1 MINGGR
7 TIHTA
12 DGSTVT
18 ITPRGIEYDLH
29 VRDAAGRT
37 VATVEMSQDDLD
49 ALYTDLADHTMVE
62 WEAAA

>member
-12 DGSTVT
+12 DGSSVT

-29 VRDAAGRT
+29 VSNARGDT
-37 VATVEMSQDDLD
+37 IATVEMSQDDLD
-49 ALYTDLADHTMVE
+49 ALYTDLDEHTTVE
-62 WEAAA
+62 WEAA